1 MLVEASGKRQCGLFS
16 WHWSASHRSITNVGV
31 VDGVSENGKPQILPS
46 RVSGLHYWLYAMK
59 MSATDPPG
67 RYQFWCHV
75 RALSI
80 TKTFVRVSVYPCCLT
95 DMSKEV
101 PAFLCS
107 VGIFPPLVVGACL
120 SNLMQPK
127 LFHSSAVYNT
137 RISVGNFVNV
147 FWFSFALDNF
157 KDFAEF

>member
-1 MLVEASGKRQCGLFS
+1 MLVAASGMRQCGLFS
-16 WHWSASHRSITNVGV
+16 QHWSTSHRSVINVGV

-59 MSATDPPG
+59 MSASDPPG

-80 TKTFVRVSVYPCCLT
+80 TKTFVSVGVYPCCLT

-101 PAFLCS
+101 PALLCS
-107 VGIFPPLVVGACL
+107 VGIFQPLVVDACL

-127 LFHSSAVYNT
+127 LFRSSAVYNT
-137 RISVGNFVNV
+137 TVRKILSNYFDFRFVWIILRILLS
-147 FWFSFALDNF
+147 
-157 KDFAEF
+157 